1 MNLISFESIWSVNA
15 RMHAFMYLCIQLK
28 ENTNIILDRRENFV
42 LELLDRRGDP
52 RAQTSS
58 RISDDRLSHRVHEI
72 GSW

>member
-1 MNLISFESIWSVNA
+1 
-15 RMHAFMYLCIQLK
+15 MHAFMYLCIQLK

-58 RISDDRLSHRVHEI
+58 RIWDDRLSHRVYEI